1 MMGTVLKFKFSQKII
16 QTIKGKSKHGHL
28 KKTKDLLTYT
38 INIQKNGTLLL
49 NWWAIET
56 KTNVSIDS
64 EEYLDWVV
72 SRKYGVQEKIKLS

>member
-49 NWWAIET
+49 N
-56 KTNVSIDS
+56 
-64 EEYLDWVV
+64 
-72 SRKYGVQEKIKLS
+72 